1 VKSIGLRLALPA
13 ARPWN
18 MSRGVAGCL
27 FGLVLMSSACATVA
41 PYERERLAR
50 PDMELGR
57 NGDAKAGEEH
67 AIAYREGSSG
77 GLGSS
82 GGGCGCN

>member
-1 VKSIGLRLALPA
+1 MHAPKPRPRSALTLPSRMSWLLCALAA
-13 ARPWN
+13 
-18 MSRGVAGCL
+18 
-27 FGLVLMSSACATVA
+27 FVLGACATVA

-57 NGDAKAGEEH
+57 NPDAKAGAEH
-67 AIAYREGSSG
+67 ATAYREGSSG
-77 GLGSS
+77 ALGAS